1 MTFPLNKKLE
11 KQIKLKKFPLVIVNG
26 IVNSI
31 AGLITSITSIIGSI
45 LIVKFLNPD
54 DYGELSYYL
63 WIAGFLSMIIS
74 LNLPFTITKIT
85 SELRGA
91 GEVEEV
97 NLLTIKTSK
106 FLLLFSLF
114 VSVILLIFGLTT
126 ATDDIYKY
134 LIIATILIPTIFS
147 SLERSFLWGNQKYKF
162 IAISNIVSSLLSL
175 ILIIIGYYYSF
186 DLHWFIFAN
195 LSPSIFQLIMLSI
208 YIGLPNL
215 HHFKFLLTKIK
226 LKKSTKKLFIDF
238 AIPAAIYMLVE
249 IVVTQRS
256 EVFFIKRYREIAEVG
271 YYSLAFTIYSLFL
284 GIGLTLIHGFYPA
297 ISTDI
302 GSNAWEKVQNKVNKG
317 VLVSVIYA
325 IPIIFGCI
333 IIIDLIIRFLYG
345 EKMIVTVPI
354 IQVLILGLFPGM
366 IVGISGLLLSAIGGI
381 WDRVFAGI
389 FSVIVN
395 IILSILLIPN
405 NGVLGAAISNVISQL
420 VNASL
425 LYLIIKNKYKINY
438 PWKQILIIA
447 LAGVIFTGAFP
458 YILMILL
465 PSTIGSIISIVLAI
479 IAYYASLKILKIWNY
494 LSEQ

>member
-1 MTFPLNKKLE
+1 MTFAFKNKLQKL
-11 KQIKLKKFPLVIVNG
+11 ILFHKFPLAIVNG
-26 IVNSI
+26 VVNSI
-31 AGLITSITSIIGSI
+31 AGLITSISSIIGSI
-45 LIVKFLNPD
+45 LIVRFLNPD

-74 LNLPFTITKIT
+74 LNLPFTITKVT

-91 GEVEEV
+91 GEVDEV

-106 FLLLFSLF
+106 FLLLFSLL

-134 LIIATILIPTIFS
+134 LIIATILIPTILS

-175 ILIIIGYYYSF
+175 ILIIIGYYFFY

-215 HHFKFLLTKIK
+215 HHFKLLLTKIK
-226 LKKSTKKLFIDF
+226 LKKSTKKLFINF
-238 AIPAAIYMLVE
+238 AIPSAIYMLVE

-256 EVFFIKRYREIAEVG
+256 EVFFIERYREIAEVG

-284 GIGLTLIHGFYPA
+284 GVGLTLIHGFYPA

-302 GSNAWEKVQNKVNKG
+302 GSNSREKVQTKVNKG
-317 VLVSVIYA
+317 VIVSVIYA

-333 IIIDLIIRFLYG
+333 VIIDPIIRMLYG
-345 EKMIVTVPI
+345 EKMIMTVPI
-354 IQVLILGLFPGM
+354 IQLLILGLFPGM

-381 WDRVFAGI
+381 WDRVIAGI
-389 FSVIVN
+389 ISVLVN

-405 NGVLGAAISNVISQL
+405 HGVLGAALSNVISQL

-425 LYLIIKNKYKINY
+425 LYLIIMKKYKINY
-438 PWKQILIIA
+438 PWIQILVIAIIG
-447 LAGVIFTGAFP
+447 LLVTGAFP
-458 YILMILL
+458 YTLMILL
-465 PSTIGSIISIVLAI
+465 PSTIGSIISIALAI
-479 IAYYASLKILKIWNY
+479 IVFYMSLKKLKIWNY
-494 LSEQ
+494 LSEE

>member
-1 MTFPLNKKLE
+1 M
-11 KQIKLKKFPLVIVNG
+11 
-26 IVNSI
+26 
-31 AGLITSITSIIGSI
+31 
-45 LIVKFLNPD
+45 D
-54 DYGELSYYL
+54 
-63 WIAGFLSMIIS
+63 
-74 LNLPFTITKIT
+74 
-85 SELRGA
+85 
-91 GEVEEV
+91 
-97 NLLTIKTSK
+97 
-106 FLLLFSLF
+106 
-114 VSVILLIFGLTT
+114 
-126 ATDDIYKY
+126 
-134 LIIATILIPTIFS
+134 
-147 SLERSFLWGNQKYKF
+147 
-162 IAISNIVSSLLSL
+162 
-175 ILIIIGYYYSF
+175 
-186 DLHWFIFAN
+186 
-195 LSPSIFQLIMLSI
+195 
-208 YIGLPNL
+208 
-215 HHFKFLLTKIK
+215 
-226 LKKSTKKLFIDF
+226 
-238 AIPAAIYMLVE
+238 
-249 IVVTQRS
+249 
-256 EVFFIKRYREIAEVG
+256 
-271 YYSLAFTIYSLFL
+271 
-284 GIGLTLIHGFYPA
+284 FYPA

-381 WDRVFAGI
+381 WDRVFAGL

-465 PSTIGSIISIVLAI
+465 PSTIGSIISIVC
-479 IAYYASLKILKIWNY
+479 NY
-494 LSEQ
+494 CLLCIS